1 MYIIDYR
8 LKDYLIEQA
17 ISVLYNNFGY
27 YGEHIQ
33 RFEYAFHIRFQDY
46 LKEMREQ
53 HKGFWDNILCEVI
66 ENQERR
72 SYFTGML
79 CGYQIMK
86 TLQDCLEF
94 DQQEL
99 EQFEQIFVK
108 RVKTPNEQ
116 THEREKN

>member
-17 ISVLYNNFGY
+17 ISVLINNFGY
-27 YGEHIQ
+27 EGEHIQ
-33 RFEYAFHIRFQDY
+33 RFEYSFHVCFQDY
-46 LKEMREQ
+46 LKEMRENQ
-53 HKGFWDNILCEVI
+53 KGLWDGILCEII
-66 ENQERR
+66 EDPEKR

-79 CGYQIMK
+79 CGHQIVK
-86 TLQDCLEF
+86 TLHYSLEF
-94 DQQEL
+94 NGQEL
-99 EQFEQIFVK
+99 ELFEQIFVK